1 MIMVTRLDDTVQ
13 LLNTDLIHSVRST
26 PDTVITLT
34 DKSVVVVKESL
45 EEITRRILEYQKLLK
60 GTPPA

>member
-13 LLNTDLIHSVRST
+13 FLNTDLIQSVRST

-34 DKSVVVVKESL
+34 DKNVLVVKESI
-45 EEITRRILEYQKLLK
+45 EEVTRRILEYQKSLK
-60 GTPPA
+60 GTPPM

>member
-13 LLNTDLIHSVRST
+13 FLNTDLIQSVRST

-34 DKSVVVVKESL
+34 DKNVFVVKEPI
-45 EEITRRILEYQKLLK
+45 EEITRRILEYQKSLK
-60 GTPPA
+60 GIPLA